1 MKTTLISVLNLC
13 APCYCHCRYCLLS
26 WDGKCLGIDYDRS
39 IAYARRLHDW
49 LKNTHHDIRFMYSFG
64 YSMEHPNLPEAI
76 SFMQET
82 GAEYIGRM
90 AQWIY
95 FRKKAADGEFDI
107 FSDVDS
113 KIGHLDKIGK
123 MLGGIGCINLAL
135 GLINSFHPAHVGWI
149 NLLAAT
155 LLMYALGRIQGKK
168 EALEEKRLLME

>member
-1 MKTTLISVLNLC
+1 MSGHKTVKKVFWVWEFEKEERWLNIMAQSGWVLEKVGFCVYHFAACTPGEYTVRLEMRN
-13 APCYCHCRYCLLS
+13 H
-26 WDGKCLGIDYDRS
+26 DD
-39 IAYARRLHDW
+39 AY
-49 LKNTHHDIRFMYSFG
+49 
-64 YSMEHPNLPEAI
+64 I

-95 FRKKAADGEFDI
+95 FRKNAADGEFDI

-113 KIGHLDKIGK
+113 KIEHLDKIGK

-168 EALEEKRLLME
+168 EALEDKRLLME